1 MNQLETIG
9 RRLDRHFNK
18 ALRDYRLIDNGDR
31 VLVALS
37 GGKDSLFL
45 LDRLAK
51 RREVFI
57 PKFEVEAVHVRM
69 TNIDYESSTD
79 YLQAF
84 CEERGVRLHLLTTS
98 FDASTDK
105 RKEPC
110 FLCSWNRR
118 KQIFELAQREGF
130 NKIALGHHMDDI
142 LHTTLMN
149 LFFQGRFEGMPVS
162 LKMEKM
168 TITLIRPLCLCHEAD
183 IKAYAEAAGY
193 QKQKKLCPYEAETH
207 RAAIAQL
214 YQQIEQMNP
223 EARYSIW
230 HALTIPHSTFHIPHK
245 S

>member
-1 MNQLETIG
+1 MKSCKTFERQ
-9 RRLDRHFNK
+9 LDRCFNK
-18 ALRDYRLIDNGDR
+18 ALREYRLIEDNDR

-51 RREVFI
+51 RREVFL
-57 PKFEVEAVHVRM
+57 PKFELAAVHVRM
-69 TNIDYESSTD
+69 TNISYESSTD
-79 YLQAF
+79 YLQTF

-149 LFFQGRFEGMPVS
+149 LCFQGRFEGMPIS

-168 TITLIRPLCLCHEAD
+168 PITLIRPLCLCHEAQ
-183 IKAYAEAAGY
+183 IRAFAEAAGY
-193 QKQKKLCPYEAETH
+193 QKQKKLCPYETGTH
-207 RAAIAQL
+207 RAAIARLFQEMEQL
-214 YQQIEQMNP
+214 NP
-223 EARYSIW
+223 EVRYSMW
-230 HALTIPHSTFHIPHK
+230 HAIESR
-245 S
+245 

>member
-1 MNQLETIG
+1 MNPLEAIE

-18 ALRDYRLIDNGDR
+18 ALRDHRLIDNGDR

-51 RREVFI
+51 RQTVFI
-57 PKFEVEAVHVRM
+57 PKYEVEAVHVRM
-69 TNIDYESSTD
+69 TNISYESSTD
-79 YLQAF
+79 YLQSF
-84 CEERGVRLHLLTTS
+84 CEERGVRLHVLTTS

-118 KQIFELAQREGF
+118 KQIFELAQRDGF

-149 LFFQGRFEGMPVS
+149 LFFQGRFEGMPMS

-168 TITLIRPLCLCHEAD
+168 PLTLIRPLGLCHEAD
-183 IKAYAEAAGY
+183 IQAYADAHGF
-193 QKQKKLCPYEAETH
+193 QKQKTSCPYETETH

-214 YQQIEQMNP
+214 YQQIERMNP

-230 HALTIPHSTFHIPHK
+230 HAIAKNDKGSMKREEF
-245 S
+245 